1 MTAYPSWFSLAPTS
15 SPLPEGTAELLGAL
29 GERLERLATP
39 AVRPEHTFAVN
50 LGEGALVAVV
60 VYHRQPRWSVQVLLT
75 PVGIQGG
82 WAENELPVDEVDWDG
97 PEALRL
103 AHDVQ
108 DPMAAF
114 SRVADCWRASCTP
127 SWSCGSA
134 GAPAA

>member
-75 PVGIQGG
+75 PVGIQG
-82 WAENELPVDEVDWDG
+82 
-97 PEALRL
+97 
-103 AHDVQ
+103 DVQ

-114 SRVADCWRASCTP
+114 SRVADCWRAGCTP